1 MNFEIDP
8 VQRSVAAES
17 LVYPLES
24 HAHRRLLYSEPMDD
38 ATSSTADEA
47 SSTWDVVGVGA
58 NSVDFVHLLPGYPQ
72 PFGAFAKMKIEHQEI
87 LCGGQT
93 ATAMCACARL
103 GLRVKYAGVTG
114 TDENGRRVRNEL
126 KRRGIDLTDVIIR
139 DAQNQFAV
147 ILVDETN
154 GDRIVLWD
162 RDERL
167 LMRERDIPIE
177 AIQNARVL
185 HVDDVDQAAAI
196 RAAEVA
202 REHGVRSTSDI
213 DRLTDRTSEL
223 ISAVSIPIF
232 AEHVPSRVTGLNDQE
247 EALRALR
254 QPHHQM
260 LCVTLGEHGAMA
272 LDATGIR
279 YAPAFEVDAVDTTGA
294 GDVFRAG
301 FIYAL
306 LRGWSTD
313 DILRFA
319 NAAAAVSCTR
329 LGALGGIPSLEEV
342 ETLVASGSVRS

>member
-1 MNFEIDP
+1 M
-8 VQRSVAAES
+8 
-17 LVYPLES
+17 
-24 HAHRRLLYSEPMDD
+24 SE
-38 ATSSTADEA
+38 
-47 SSTWDVVGVGA
+47 TWDVVGIGA

-72 PFGAFAKMKIEHQEI
+72 PFGSFAKMKIERQEI

-93 ATAMCACARL
+93 ATAMCACAKL
-103 GLRVKYAGVTG
+103 GLRARYAGVTG

-126 KRRGIDLTDVIIR
+126 GRRGIDLTDVIIR

-167 LMRERDIPIE
+167 MMRERDIPVE
-177 AIQNARVL
+177 AIAAARVL

-202 REHGVRSTSDI
+202 REAKVPTTSDI
-213 DRLTDRTSEL
+213 DRITERTQEL
-223 ISAVSIPIF
+223 IDAVTIPIF
-232 AEHVPSRVTGLNDQE
+232 AEHVPTRVSGVNDRE
-247 EALRALR
+247 GALRALHR
-254 QPHHQM
+254 PHHHI
-260 LCVTLGEHGAMA
+260 LCVTLGENGAMA
-272 LDATGIR
+272 LDKDGIH
-279 YAPAFEVDAVDTTGA
+279 YAPAFQVEAVDTTGA

-301 FIYAL
+301 FIYAM
-306 LRGWSTD
+306 LRRWPTD
-313 DILRFA
+313 EILRFA

-342 ETLVASGSVRS
+342 EAQAATGRIRT